1 MIIAA
6 YVPSVTRPVS
16 RRSVSVVVKAS
27 SSEDASALS
36 RRAVVGLGL
45 VAYVVAAPM
54 TLPEPSV
61 AGQVVSPEWEVVSTG
76 TGYDIHVNPSP
87 RWRPS
92 ISC

>member
-1 MIIAA
+1 MVHYIVFIIAA

-45 VAYVVAAPM
+45 VASVAAPM
-54 TLPEPSV
+54 TLPDPSV

-76 TGYDIHVNPSP
+76 
-87 RWRPS
+87 
-92 ISC
+92 